1 MFLSFCSLL
10 AYMLCFAPP
19 EVTVHTEPKTNYTSL
34 ILICMVITIVVL
46 VVLVLLV
53 FALHKNR
60 RSCKYISFL
69 YRLDNYVYSGLLM
82 LTVVDV

>member
-1 MFLSFCSLL
+1 MILMFLSFCSLL

-34 ILICMVITIVVL
+34 ILICIVNIVVL

-53 FALHKNR
+53 FALHKTR
-60 RSCKYISFL
+60 RTCKYISLL
-69 YRLDNYVYSGLLM
+69 YRLDNYV
-82 LTVVDV
+82 